1 MENKEPQT
9 VQKKTFKE
17 RIKAFFKKQWVQAL
31 LNPHFLISIGIAWF
45 ITNGW
50 SYLALSLGTYFKIN
64 WLRNIGAVWLGI
76 LWMPGTPEKLFTFAV
91 AMGILRLLFP
101 DDTRT
106 LAMVRRKRKQ
116 LSERTKLAWQKLRA
130 KHHRDK

>member
-1 MENKEPQT
+1 MK
-9 VQKKTFKE
+9 QKRKNHL
-17 RIKAFFKKQWVQAL
+17 RPWLRAL
-31 LNPHFLISIGIAWF
+31 TNPHLLISLGIAWF

-50 SYLALSLGTYFKIN
+50 AYCAAGIGWYLDIPLLLKSGSM
-64 WLRNIGAVWLGI
+64 WLGI
-76 LWMPGTPEKLFTFAV
+76 LWMPGTPEKLFTFAI

-116 LSERTKLAWQKLRA
+116 LSKRTQLAWQKFRA
-130 KHHRDK
+130 RLAKNQNNKPPCT